1 MRAHAKHTHRVHG
14 VRTEG
19 CSELAS
25 APDPPTPALPSPAP
39 GPPPSSIPPG
49 GDVDVLYQGHV
60 TPFTRSGVPI
70 WMASP
75 GSAKR
80 CICRIPKKPYS
91 AIAECGYPTL

>member
-1 MRAHAKHTHRVHG
+1 MRAHAKHI
-14 VRTEG
+14 G
-19 CSELAS
+19 CMGCEPRDVWSLRP
-25 APDPPTPALPSPAP
+25 PDPAAPPALPSPAP